1 VEEEEAD
8 EVVVDVA
15 VPAEVA
21 SDVEN
26 DTPVSRELFKIFE
39 FKLNSKILESGTRVN
54 EPLKSL
60 NSSLETGLV
69 QVISSNSISLN

>member
-1 VEEEEAD
+1 MEEEEEEAD

-15 VPAEVA
+15 VPPAEVA

-60 NSSLETGLV
+60 N
-69 QVISSNSISLN
+69 